1 MLPQDKGGVVDASLK
16 ARPFFPAPQSEAPM
30 ADVVAVALGV
40 RHEEHPRC
48 GPLDA
53 PAHDRRAHAEYVPR
67 STSHVLS
74 ASRISYLYLARNV
87 MLTTGLLLGTVYV
100 IAEQGTCVL
109 SKVFVRLLASRSC
122 LTGTA
127 LGLGL
132 CFSCGYHQEE
142 LRVLIRLLLRR
153 YTEKYEKTRNG
164 NERRSMTT
172 KILVYAAKDG
182 CVVFVSRT
190 VLTYWENAIRY
201 SCDHWATGTNRMTTT
216 LLQDLFQQ
224 VA

>member
-1 MLPQDKGGVVDASLK
+1 
-16 ARPFFPAPQSEAPM
+16 
-30 ADVVAVALGV
+30 
-40 RHEEHPRC
+40 
-48 GPLDA
+48 
-53 PAHDRRAHAEYVPR
+53 
-67 STSHVLS
+67 
-74 ASRISYLYLARNV
+74 
-87 MLTTGLLLGTVYV
+87 MLTTDLLLGTVYV

-164 NERRSMTT
+164 NERRSVTR

-182 CVVFVSRT
+182 YVVFVSRT
-190 VLTYWENAIRY
+190 VPTYWENAIRY